1 MAERGGK
8 GRQCDDV
15 AELGGWSWP
24 SGEDWM
30 MWQREVVEELAG
42 GRERGKDWYKRH

>member
-1 MAERGGK
+1 M
-8 GRQCDDV
+8 

-30 MWQREVVEELAG
+30 MWQREVVVVEELPG
-42 GRERGKDWYKRH
+42 VKERGKDWYKRH